1 MKKQVYLFLVISTFF
16 YSSLV
21 SANENIESH
30 QGHKHSISKEHE
42 GDDDHAEEHDHD
54 EQKGKYGHEEESGHG
69 EGEDGIG
76 HEESVET
83 RIDPIIAEK
92 VGIKTAQ
99 VSSRKINQQV
109 SSYGN
114 LTTSPEQLSH
124 VAARFPGL
132 ISSVNVNIGDRVK
145 TGNLLAKVESNDSL
159 RTYSIK
165 APIDGTVIQRHANTG
180 EFVSEQVL
188 FSIANFDTLWAELRI
203 YPTNRSQ
210 VVAGQR
216 VEIAIN
222 KQLVESE
229 IAHIIPVVNQPYQ
242 LARVKVENTKL
253 GLAPGMLIEGSIVI
267 DQFVAKAVVA
277 NEAIQ
282 IMGGQEGIFIH
293 SGENYTFAP
302 LQLGR
307 KDAHYTEV
315 ISGATEGQEYVSQNS
330 YLIKADI
337 EKSEAEHEH

>member
-1 MKKQVYLFLVISTFF
+1 MKNLVYLFLVIST
-16 YSSLV
+16 YLSSGLL
-21 SANENIESH
+21 SANESIESH
-30 QGHKHSISKEHE
+30 KGHEYPVQEEHE
-42 GDDDHAEEHDHD
+42 ED
-54 EQKGKYGHEEESGHG
+54 EN
-69 EGEDGIG
+69 G
-76 HEESVET
+76 HEESLET
-83 RIDPIIAEK
+83 HIDSTIAEK
-92 VGIKTAQ
+92 VGIKTTQ
-99 VSSRKINQQV
+99 VASQKINRQV

-124 VAARFPGL
+124 VSARFPGI
-132 ISSVNVNIGDRVK
+132 ISSVNVNIGDGIK
-145 TGNLLAKVESNDSL
+145 QGKLLAQVESNDSL

-165 APIDGTVIQRHANTG
+165 SPIDGTVIQRHANTG

-203 YPTNRSQ
+203 YPTHRSQ
-210 VVAGQR
+210 VTAGQH

-222 KQLVESE
+222 KQVVEGK

-242 LARVKVENTKL
+242 LARVKIDNTQL
-253 GLAPGMLIEGSIVI
+253 GLSPGMLVEGNIVV
-267 DQFVAKAVVA
+267 DQFMANAVVV

-282 IMGGQEGIFIH
+282 VMEGKEGVFIR
-293 SGENYTFAP
+293 SGTSYTFAP

-315 ISGATEGQEYVSQNS
+315 LSGISDGQEYVSQNS